1 MKDPGAAIRNAI
13 FLACD
18 GVVLHLGQPVPIYDG
33 NADLSA
39 PDQYIVLGSQTCNQ
53 NGDKQT
59 FITYN
64 TIIVHVVTRFD
75 LTDRGNTLFADNI
88 ATQITQI
95 VNPDPVTQLDLG
107 PDFQLVVT
115 NVEGSD
121 TRRYAD
127 ARHRF
132 VEKAI
137 RFQLIVNQH

>member
-13 FLACD
+13 FLACN
-18 GVVLHLGQPVPIYDG
+18 GAVLHQGQPVPIYDG
-33 NADLSA
+33 TADVSA

-64 TIIVHVVTRFD
+64 TIIVHVVTRFALAD
-75 LTDRGNTLFADNI
+75 PGNTLFADNI
-88 ATQITQI
+88 ANQITQI
-95 VNPDPVTQLDLG
+95 VNPDPVTQLSLA

-121 TRRYAD
+121 SRRYSD
-127 ARHRF
+127 ARYRY

-137 RFQLIVNQH
+137 RFQLIVNQL